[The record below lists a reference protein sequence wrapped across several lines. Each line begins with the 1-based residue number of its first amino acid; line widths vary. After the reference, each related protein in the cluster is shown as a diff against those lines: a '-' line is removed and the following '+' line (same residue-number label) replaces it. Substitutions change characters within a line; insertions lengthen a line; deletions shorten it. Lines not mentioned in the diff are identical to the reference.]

1 MKKNK
6 LFRKIIVFTVMFV
19 LFNTIIITN
28 VSQAIEGLSQEEI
41 KSKLYNT
48 DVITSGNAKD
58 IYEKGGNA
66 LWLVQA
72 AGIVTGVIMIAYIG
86 FTYILASPEGKSDL
100 KERMPVYVIG
110 AFLIMGATT
119 VVRIVG
125 DIAHSVL

>member
-1 MKKNK
+1 
-6 LFRKIIVFTVMFV
+6 MFI

-28 VSQAIEGLSQEEI
+28 VSQAADGLSEEEI
-41 KSKLYNT
+41 KRRLY
-48 DVITSGNAKD
+48 DTSVLTSSDAKD
-58 IYEKGGNA
+58 IYEKGGSA
-66 LWLVQA
+66 LWLVHA